1 MIRKTN
7 PIWIWTLTIVGV
19 LAALAGLTWGNY
31 RYCEQNPGGNDFLV
45 HWMGTKTFLSEGISP
60 YSDETAVRIQT
71 FAYGR
76 PAEAGEHELRVAYPL
91 YSIVVFL
98 PYALISNFVLARA
111 LWMTTLEVAL
121 LLLSVVSM
129 RLADWK
135 PRLLNFGLFFLFSI
149 VWYHAVRPIING
161 NAVVLVALAVAVGLL
176 ALKNENDEL
185 AGVLLAFSTIKPQ
198 VVVVLI
204 IFLLFWT
211 ASRGRWKFVGWFLVT
226 LFLLSASVAL
236 LLPDWI
242 TQNLL
247 EVLRYPGYNPPGTFG
262 TALAAIIPAMGK
274 RIGYGVSG
282 VLAVLLLVE
291 WWISRKSGKVGFVW
305 TACFTI
311 AVSFWIGIQT
321 DPGNFIVG
329 MPALVLVFALWEER
343 WHQGGSMLSL
353 VSMLVLGVGLWI
365 IFLNTL
371 EMGSQPQ
378 QGPEMFFPFPA
389 FLLITLYWVRWW
401 AVQSPNVWFERVSG
415 NGNPF
420 LR

>member
-198 VVVVLI
+198 VVIVLI

-211 ASRGRWKFVGWFLVT
+211 ASRGRWKFVGWFVVT

-343 WHQGGSMLSL
+343 WRQGGSMLSL
-353 VSMLVLGVGLWI
+353 VSMLVLGVGLWV

>member
-45 HWMGTKTFLSEGISP
+45 HWVGTKTFLSEGISP

-98 PYALISNFVLARA
+98 PFALISNFVLARA
-111 LWMTTLEVAL
+111 MWMTTLEVAL

-198 VVVVLI
+198 VVVVPI

-242 TQNLL
+242 MQNLL

-282 VLAVLLLVE
+282 VLTVLLLVE

-343 WHQGGSMLSL
+343 WRQGGSMLSL
-353 VSMLVLGVGLWI
+353 VSMLVLGVGLWV

-378 QGPEMFFPFPA
+378 QGPEMFFPYPA